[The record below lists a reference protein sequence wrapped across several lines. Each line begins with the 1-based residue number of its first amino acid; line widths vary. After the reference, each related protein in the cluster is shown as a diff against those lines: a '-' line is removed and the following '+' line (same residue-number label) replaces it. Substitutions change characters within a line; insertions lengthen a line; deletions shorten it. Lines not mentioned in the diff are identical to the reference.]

1 MDPLLVLRQCLKQ
14 GTAVTLHDNDGSP
27 VSDLSHCVF
36 FRLGG
41 LIYPRDTP
49 TNYRSKRGTGDCY
62 LLDAVWFMLERREG
76 SYGEYM
82 QEARRLGVGVVS
94 LVDRKDLIG
103 YLEEDQR
110 PDECPAIDTSL
121 ALPKPQRSFAPTAE
135 QAAIEGAGEATGRLP
150 HQPVSTQPLP
160 DEPSLPL
167 MMTAADGTAKR
178 IKSRPAQ
185 SRESPLLCAKDFSPV
200 LEVARELYKTLA
212 APTAASSTPAAAP
225 SSKPPVS
232 LIEQIASANQPRRER
247 AQSPQR
253 RPLTAPTAARP
264 DAGTSST
271 QIIIVPAIPS
281 SLLTMLN
288 APHFLSASQF
298 LSTAEAKSQGI
309 QKENSV
315 SIEHKFSSGRT
326 VKFQLIDNPN
336 RLSPE
341 DWQRVVAVFVQ
352 GGNLWQFKG
361 WKWESP
367 ADLFQNVRGFSL
379 EFEDAS
385 ADPKIRGWNVQRLRI
400 SRSRRHLDSTA
411 VFQFWSTIEE
421 LLRLRRIL
429 C

>member
-14 GTAVTLHDNDGSP
+14 GTAATLHDNDGSP
-27 VSDLSHCVF
+27 VNDLSHCVF
-36 FRLGG
+36 FCLGG

-103 YLEEDQR
+103 YLEEEQR

-121 ALPKPQRSFAPTAE
+121 ALPKPQRSFTATTDE
-135 QAAIEGAGEATGRLP
+135 GEGAIAGKLLQ
-150 HQPVSTQPLP
+150 QPSVSTQPPP
-160 DEPSLPL
+160 DGSTLPL
-167 MMTAADGTAKR
+167 MMATAGSAAKR

-212 APTAASSTPAAAP
+212 APTASTSAVAVA
-225 SSKPPVS
+225 SSKPSVS
-232 LIEQIASANQPRRER
+232 LIEQIASANQPGRDQPTR
-247 AQSPQR
+247 R
-253 RPLTAPTAARP
+253 RPDTTPATTRS
-264 DAGTSST
+264 DAGVGST
-271 QIIIVPAIPS
+271 HIIIVPAIPS

-288 APHFLSASQF
+288 APEFLSASRF

-309 QKENSV
+309 QKQNSV
-315 SIEHKFSSGRT
+315 TIEHKFGSRA

-341 DWQRVVAVFVQ
+341 DWKRVVAVFVQ
-352 GGNLWQFKG
+352 GNLWQFKG

-379 EFEDAS
+379 EFDDAS
-385 ADPKIRGWNVQRLRI
+385 TDPKIQGWNVQRLRI

-411 VFQFWSTIEE
+411 AFQFWSTIEE